1 VQKNKSNPDITGNQK
16 RMSPAH
22 LTRKNFYPNAEN
34 RILKPKE
41 DAFLTAGRTEVRG
54 T

>member
-1 VQKNKSNPDITGNQK
+1 MG
-16 RMSPAH
+16 PAH

-41 DAFLTAGRTEVRG
+41 DAFLSAGQTGVSG